1 MCCAIVYGIPRS
13 LIPISFP
20 SESCITLRFLSKS
33 LLFFAMESNTKEI
46 SARELEDAACHA
58 SELHEVVMAAADRLD
73 DNHLYLAAR
82 SLQEL
87 NEELSELAYQ

>member
-20 SESCITLRFLSKS
+20 SERYITLRFLSKS
-33 LLFFAMESNTKEI
+33 LLFLAMESNTKEV
-46 SARELEDAACHA
+46 SEHELVDAACHA
-58 SELHEVVMAAADRLD
+58 SELREVVLAAADRLD

-82 SLQEL
+82 GLEEL
-87 NEELSELAYQ
+87 NENLADMADF

>member
-1 MCCAIVYGIPRS
+1 
-13 LIPISFP
+13 
-20 SESCITLRFLSKS
+20 
-33 LLFFAMESNTKEI
+33 MESNTKEI
-46 SARELEDAACHA
+46 SARELKDAACHA

-87 NEELSELAYQ
+87 NEELNELAYQ

>member
-1 MCCAIVYGIPRS
+1 
-13 LIPISFP
+13 
-20 SESCITLRFLSKS
+20 
-33 LLFFAMESNTKEI
+33 MEATTKEI

-82 SLQEL
+82 SLEEL
-87 NEELSELAYQ
+87 NEGLNELAYK